1 MKGRHSPHP
10 SHCKCQDLPTSLF
23 SQEAWSSPLAW
34 RYLNSLF
41 LACGSA
47 YLVASFFQGSSS
59 WWSSVGSDMNG
70 FWEVSSCEGPLVPR
84 AGAFLTFGQLA
95 GNGLPLTR
103 MIVCLLCEFSS
114 LHRNNLAG
122 GGSQNPFH
130 CDVHQGFRKILCPHW
145 WILRILWL
153 PSVEKKKKSSF
164 PMFRMGVRFPFTCWE
179 SVLGRRFWCSEALLN
194 MPVKNLLELGKKDLW
209 LIFSIFSLFLWAA
222 FLCVTVQMLFP
233 FTCASREF
241 RLNSCAVTLLQLVCF
256 PILKCLLHQHCN
268 NESILIATI
277 SLFYEWKDKY
287 KKPKNLLFFFHVLFV
302 PPS

>member
-10 SHCKCQDLPTSLF
+10 SHCECQDLPTSLF
-23 SQEAWSSPLAW
+23 LQEAWSSPLAW
-34 RYLNSLF
+34 RFLNSLF

-84 AGAFLTFGQLA
+84 AGVFLTFGQLA

-103 MIVCLLCEFSS
+103 MTACCASLAVSTGITWQGAVLKTHSIVTFTRASVRFSV
-114 LHRNNLAG
+114 LI
-122 GGSQNPFH
+122 GGSWGY
-130 CDVHQGFRKILCPHW
+130 GFLQ
-145 WILRILWL
+145 L
-153 PSVEKKKKSSF
+153 KKKKFVSHVQD
-164 PMFRMGVRFPFTCWE
+164 GGEVPFYLWE
-179 SVLGRRFWCSEALLN
+179 SVLGRRLWCSEALLN
-194 MPVKNLLELGKKDLW
+194 MHVKNLLELGKKDLW
-209 LIFSIFSLFLWAA
+209 LFSIFSLFLWAA

-287 KKPKNLLFFFHVLFV
+287 KKPKNLFLIFFHVLFV

>member
-153 PSVEKKKKSSF
+153 PSVEKKKKKFISHVQDGGEVPF
-164 PMFRMGVRFPFTCWE
+164 YLLGKCPREKTLVFWGTAEHAREEPPGVRKERSLTYF
-179 SVLGRRFWCSEALLN
+179 LHLL
-194 MPVKNLLELGKKDLW
+194 
-209 LIFSIFSLFLWAA
+209 SLPL
-222 FLCVTVQMLFP
+222 
-233 FTCASREF
+233 
-241 RLNSCAVTLLQLVCF
+241 SCILVCHSSDAL
-256 PILKCLLHQHCN
+256 PIHLCL
-268 NESILIATI
+268 
-277 SLFYEWKDKY
+277 
-287 KKPKNLLFFFHVLFV
+287 PGV
-302 PPS
+302 